1 MGVRVREADWA
12 ATPLGPPETWPP
24 ALRAATGIVLTARFP
39 MLIAWGPELIQ
50 LYNDAMIPVLG
61 DRHPQTARSLA
72 DSLSSRLE
80 PVRPVVDAVL
90 AGGEAT
96 WQPEQRVWLDRRG
109 TPEDRYFV
117 SSYSP
122 ILDDDGAVGGL
133 LVTAFETTPRVLD
146 ARRLRALSDLG
157 AATLE
162 ATAADR
168 ALAAGLEAL
177 GRHPEDL
184 PFALVYRRD
193 PGGAVVLEGA
203 TGLPAGSPLAP
214 ARLGSGAAALWPWPA
229 EAVTVGDLDG
239 RAEPEVHA
247 FSGCPV
253 TCARV
258 LPLGACRMLVAGVSP
273 SRRLDDAYLRYL
285 GLVAGELARAI
296 DHAAAHERELE
307 SAATLAVAAREQAE
321 MARVR
326 ISEERLRTAIA
337 AAGTGVALAV
347 EGHITDVNPALC
359 RLLLRS
365 EEELVGTAP
374 MDLVH
379 PDDQSAVGAERER
392 VISGD
397 ADAVSLE
404 CRLCRSDG
412 EAVWVLLDVAV
423 VRDEHGTPR
432 HFVLNVQDMSER
444 RRSEGHLRYLA
455 DHDVL
460 TGLVNRRRFGAE
472 LDRVI
477 AEAERYHTPGSV
489 VMLDLDGLKGV
500 NDAYGHA
507 CGDDLLAG
515 VADLLRGRLRGTDVA
530 ARLGGDEFALVLPHT
545 AGPAAEV
552 LTRDILDRISQA
564 APLLLGGAPM
574 RVSASAGIA
583 EIGGHRHWVDA
594 DEVLNHADTALYAAK
609 RAGRGCVR
617 MANPRFVPRGRRG
630 SSAGDDRP
638 LEQRGLELYAQPILA
653 LSGDL
658 RDRRELLLRLRS
670 DDGGIMAPAGFLAG
684 AERSDLILEV
694 DRWVIRESTRIL
706 AAARRQGFDTVFHVN
721 LSARS
726 LTDAPMAGVIA
737 TELDRAGVDPAG
749 LVFEITESAA
759 ITSIDRAQRFA
770 QQVAQ
775 LGCGLALDDFGA
787 GFASFHYLKHLEFDF
802 VKIDGGLVR
811 DVVHSHGDQRI
822 LRCIVDLA
830 QGLGKRTIAEWVTDA
845 ATLEVMRAFGV
856 DYAQGFHVS
865 LPVALPGLAATS

>member
-1 MGVRVREADWA
+1 MGARIREADWA
-12 ATPLGPPETWPP
+12 STPLGPPETWPP
-24 ALRAATGIVLTARFP
+24 ALRTATGIVLTARFP

-61 DRHPQTARSLA
+61 EQHPQTARPLTDTLA
-72 DSLSSRLE
+72 PLLE
-80 PVRPVVDAVL
+80 QVRPFVDAVL
-90 AGGEAT
+90 AGDEAM
-96 WQPEQRVWLDRRG
+96 WQPEQRVWLDRLG
-109 TPEDRYFV
+109 TPEDLYFM

-122 ILDDDGAVGGL
+122 ILDDEGAVGGL

-146 ARRLRALSDLG
+146 ARRLRAVSDLV
-157 AATLE
+157 AATVE
-162 ATAADR
+162 AATAEG

-177 GRHPEDL
+177 GHHPEDL
-184 PFALVYRRD
+184 PFALVYRRE
-193 PGGAVVLEGA
+193 PGGGAALEG
-203 TGLPAGSPLAP
+203 TIGLPDGSALAP
-214 ARLGSGAAALWPWPA
+214 ARLDPDAAAPWPWPA
-229 EAVTVGDLDG
+229 EPVTVDGLDG
-239 RAEPEVHA
+239 RAEPQVHA
-247 FSGCPV
+247 FSGYPV

-258 LPLGACRMLVAGVSP
+258 LPLGSCRMLVAGVSP
-273 SRRLDDAYLRYL
+273 SRRLDDAYLRYF
-285 GLVAGELARAI
+285 GLIAGGLARAI
-296 DHAAAHERELE
+296 DHAAAHERELQA
-307 SAATLAVAAREQAE
+307 AATLAVAAREQAE
-321 MARVR
+321 NERVR

-337 AAGTGVALAV
+337 AAGTGILLAA
-347 EGHITDVNPALC
+347 EGRITDVNPAFC
-359 RLLLRS
+359 QLLLKS
-365 EEELVGTAP
+365 EEELLGTVVV
-374 MDLVH
+374 DLIH
-379 PDDQSAVGAERER
+379 PDDLADALTARER
-392 VISGD
+392 VFAGD
-397 ADAVSLE
+397 ADSVSHE

-412 EAVWVLLDVAV
+412 EAVWVMLDVAV
-423 VRDEHGTPR
+423 VRDEQGAPR
-432 HFVLNVQDMSER
+432 HFVINVQDLSER
-444 RRSEGHLRYLA
+444 RRSERHLRYLA

-460 TGLVNRRRFGAE
+460 TGLVNRRRFGEE
-472 LDRVI
+472 LDRII
-477 AEAERYHTPGSV
+477 AEAERYQTPGSV

-515 VADLLRGRLRGTDVA
+515 VAELLRGRLRGTDVA

-552 LTRDILDRISQA
+552 LARDILDRISQA

-583 EIGGHRHWVDA
+583 EIGGRRHWTDA
-594 DEVLNHADTALYAAK
+594 EEVLHHADTALYAAK
-609 RAGRGCVR
+609 RAGRDCVR
-617 MANPRFVPRGRRG
+617 MANPRFIPRGRRG
-630 SSAGDDRP
+630 LSHGSDRP

-653 LSGDL
+653 LSGDP

-694 DRWVIRESTRIL
+694 DRWVIRESTRVL
-706 AAARRQGFDTVFHVN
+706 ASARQQGLDTIFHVN

-726 LTDAPMAGVIA
+726 LTDAPMAGLIA

-770 QQVAQ
+770 EQVAQ

-787 GFASFHYLKHLEFDF
+787 GFASFHYLKYLEFDF

-830 QGLGKRTIAEWVTDA
+830 QGLGKRTIAEWVTDE

-865 LPVALPGLAATS
+865 LPAALPGLAATS